1 MKSLFHTLKILSGAT
16 LLCLQIACTETQS
29 GTTSSKQTGGPQISK
44 DEIKKHL
51 EELASDKYEG
61 RMPFSRTEGITVAYI
76 KDQFESMGLLPANGG
91 SYYQEVPMM
100 EITSHPVPTMK
111 VTTDNSSFDLSFKDD
126 YVIHAD
132 KIVDDIQIA
141 DAELVFCG
149 FGIHAPEKNWNDYE
163 GIDMKGKV
171 AVVLVNDPGF
181 GSENEEFFKGDIMT
195 YYGRWTYKYE
205 EAERQGA
212 KGLLIIHETTS
223 AGYPWF
229 VPQSSWTGALLSLTR
244 EDNTSGSDM
253 KGWLH
258 LDAAKKLFASCDMD
272 LAAMIKAARKPGFK
286 AIEMNARISTSMR
299 NEYKFDS
306 SNNVAAYI
314 KGKKNPEEFIVY
326 TAHWDH
332 IGIGPVVNGDS
343 IYNGALD
350 NASGVATVMAIA
362 KSFAE
367 MDEAPDRSVL
377 FLMVTAEEQGLLG
390 SEYYVKH
397 PLFPIE
403 NTVCNLNMDGV
414 NPMGEMKDLTIV
426 GKGHSD
432 MDEIAED
439 AAKLQE
445 RYVLAEQ
452 EPEKGYFFRSDHFN
466 FAKAGVPALYAEGGY
481 DHREKGKDYAREM
494 RDKYT
499 TDNYHR
505 PSDEYDAETWN
516 FEGMIQ
522 DGQLYFDIGLKLANS
537 QRWPVWYD
545 SSEFKKDRRVK
556 G

>member
-1 MKSLFHTLKILSGAT
+1 MQLYTSMKIKMETDIQNLEKCYEEMKALYQLNTEKLDYNLRVLKEKKEENYNLREELRKKERILI
-16 LLCLQIACTETQS
+16 LKLKNL
-29 GTTSSKQTGGPQISK
+29 K
-44 DEIKKHL
+44 DEYD
-51 EELASDKYEG
+51 A
-61 RMPFSRTEGITVAYI
+61 A
-76 KDQFESMGLLPANGG
+76 
-91 SYYQEVPMM
+91 
-100 EITSHPVPTMK
+100 
-111 VTTDNSSFDLSFKDD
+111 DLKFKED

-132 KIVDDIQIA
+132 KTVDEIDIV

-149 FGIHAPEKNWNDYE
+149 YGINAPEKNWNDYA
-163 GIDMKGKV
+163 GIDMKGKI

-181 GSENEEFFKGDIMT
+181 GSEDEDFFKGDIMT

-229 VPQSSWTGALLSLTR
+229 VPQSSWTGGLLSLTR
-244 EDNTSGSDM
+244 DDNTVGCDM

-258 LDAAKKLFASCDMD
+258 LDAATKLFEGCGLD
-272 LAAMIKAARKPGFK
+272 LASEIRAARKPGFK
-286 AIEMNARISTSMR
+286 AKSMNATVSTSLR

-306 SNNVAAYI
+306 SHNVVAYI
-314 KGKKNPEEFIVY
+314 KGEKEPDDFIVY

-362 KSFAE
+362 KSFSE
-367 MDEAPDRSVL
+367 LNVKPDRSVL

-390 SEYYVKH
+390 SEYYVKN

-414 NPMGEMKDLTIV
+414 NPVGEMNDLTIV
-426 GKGHSD
+426 GIGHSD
-432 MDEIAED
+432 MDEIAEV
-439 AAKLQE
+439 AAKAQD

-481 DHREKGKDYAREM
+481 DHKEKGKEYAKQM

-505 PSDEYDAETWN
+505 PSDEYDEETWN
-516 FEGMIQ
+516 FDGMLQ

-537 QRWPVWYD
+537 ERWPVWYEG
-545 SSEFKKDRRVK
+545 SEFKAERRVK

>member
-1 MKSLFHTLKILSGAT
+1 MKSIIHKLILISVLIMVCFHFSCK
-16 LLCLQIACTETQS
+16 ETS
-29 GTTSSKQTGGPQISK
+29 EETASTKTDSPSISK
-44 DEIKKHL
+44 EEIKKHL
-51 EELASDKYEG
+51 EELADDKYEG
-61 RMPFSRTEGITVAYI
+61 RMPFSRTEGITVEYI
-76 KDQFESMGLLPANGG
+76 KNEFEAMGLLPANNG

-100 EITSHPVPTMK
+100 EITSNADPVMK
-111 VTTDNSSFDLSFKDD
+111 VKTKNQSLDLKFKED
-126 YVIHAD
+126 YVIHAP
-132 KIVDDIQIA
+132 KTVDEITITDS
-141 DAELVFCG
+141 ELVFCG
-149 FGIHAPEKNWNDYE
+149 FGINAPEKNWNDFE
-163 GIDMKGKV
+163 GVDMKGKI

-181 GSENEEFFKGDIMT
+181 GSEKEGFFKGDIMT

-212 KGLLIIHETTS
+212 RGILIIHETTS

-229 VPQSSWTGALLSLTR
+229 VPQSSFTGPLLSLTR
-244 EDNTSGSDM
+244 EDNT
-253 KGWLH
+253 KGCDLQGWMH
-258 LDAAKKLFASCDMD
+258 LNAAKKLFASCDLD
-272 LAAMIKAARKPGFK
+272 LPSLIKAARKPGFK
-286 AIEMNARISTSMR
+286 PVEMKASVSTKIQ

-306 SNNVAAYI
+306 SKNVAAYI
-314 KGKKNPEEFIVY
+314 KGKKSPEDFIVY

-350 NASGVATVMAIA
+350 NASGVSTVMAIA
-362 KSFAE
+362 KAFSE
-367 MDEAPDRSVL
+367 MKDAPDRSVL

-414 NPMGEMKDLTIV
+414 NPVGEMNDLTIV
-426 GKGHSD
+426 GIGHSD
-432 MDEIAED
+432 MDEIAEA
-439 AAKLQE
+439 AAKSQD

-494 RDKYT
+494 RDQYT
-499 TDNYHR
+499 TSNYHR
-505 PSDEYDAETWN
+505 PSDEYDEATWN
-516 FEGMIQ
+516 FDGMIQ
-522 DGQLYFDIGLKLANS
+522 DGQLYLDIGLGLANS

-545 SSEFKKDRRVK
+545 GSEFKTDRRVK

>member
-1 MKSLFHTLKILSGAT
+1 MKVLLNAPKLLLGLWVFVILVSSCADQAAT
-16 LLCLQIACTETQS
+16 SNSTAT
-29 GTTSSKQTGGPQISK
+29 ISK

-51 EELASDKYEG
+51 EELSSDKYEG
-61 RMPFSRTEGITVAYI
+61 RKPFSRTEGITVEYI
-76 KDQFESMGLLPANGG
+76 KNEFEAMGLLPANKG

-100 EITSHPVPTMK
+100 EITSHPAETMQVK
-111 VTTDNSSFDLSFKDD
+111 TPSGAINLNFKDD

-132 KIVDDIQIA
+132 KTVDDISIEN
-141 DAELVFCG
+141 AELVFCG
-149 FGIHAPEKNWNDYE
+149 FGINAPEKNWNDYA
-163 GIDMKGKV
+163 GMDMKGKI

-181 GSENEEFFKGDIMT
+181 GGENPDFFKGDIMT

-212 KGLLIIHETTS
+212 KGLLLIHETTS

-244 EDNTSGSDM
+244 EDNTQGCDM

-258 LDAAKKLFASCDMD
+258 LEAAKKLFSGCDMD
-272 LAAMIKAARKPGFK
+272 LPAQIKAARKPGFK
-286 AIEMNARISTSMR
+286 PVAMNATVSTSMK

-306 SNNVAAYI
+306 SKNVAAYI
-314 KGKKNPEEFIVY
+314 KGKKEPEDFIIY

-332 IGIGPVVNGDS
+332 IGVGPVVNGDS

-350 NASGVATVMAIA
+350 NASGISTVMAIA
-362 KSFAE
+362 KTFSE
-367 MDEAPDRSVL
+367 MKEQPDRSVL

-390 SEYYVKH
+390 SEYYAKN
-397 PLFPIE
+397 PLFPLE
-403 NTVCNLNMDGV
+403 NSVCNLNMDGV
-414 NPMGEMKDLTIV
+414 NPIGEMKDLTIV

-432 MDEIAED
+432 MDEIAEEV
-439 AAKLQE
+439 AKTQD

-466 FAKAGVPALYAEGGY
+466 FAKAGIPALYAEGGY
-481 DHREKGKDYAREM
+481 DHKEKGKEYAREM

-505 PSDEYDAETWN
+505 PSDEYDEATWN
-516 FEGMIQ
+516 FDGMIQ

-537 QRWPVWYD
+537 QRWPVWYEG
-545 SSEFKKDRRVK
+545 SEFKAAREVK

>member
-1 MKSLFHTLKILSGAT
+1 MKVLLHAIKLILGFWVSVIMVSSCAEPVTTTVKSGPT
-16 LLCLQIACTETQS
+16 
-29 GTTSSKQTGGPQISK
+29 ISK
-44 DEIKKHL
+44 EEIKKHL
-51 EELASDKYEG
+51 EELSSDKYEG
-61 RMPFSRTEGITVAYI
+61 RKPFSRTEGITVEYI
-76 KDQFESMGLLPANGG
+76 KNEFESMGLLPANKG

-100 EITSHPVPTMK
+100 EITSLPAKTMQVK
-111 VTTDNSSFDLSFKDD
+111 TSSGSFDLNFKDD

-132 KIVDDIQIA
+132 KTVDEISIE

-149 FGIHAPEKNWNDYE
+149 FGINAPEKNWNDYA
-163 GIDMKGKV
+163 GIDIKGKV

-181 GSENEEFFKGDIMT
+181 GGEDPDFFKGDIMT

-212 KGLLIIHETTS
+212 KGLLLIHETTS

-244 EDNTSGSDM
+244 DDNTKGCDM

-258 LDAAKKLFASCDMD
+258 LEAAKKLFASCDLD
-272 LAAMIKAARKPGFK
+272 LAMQIKAARQPGFK
-286 AIEMNARISTSMR
+286 PVAMNASVSTSIQ
-299 NEYKFDS
+299 NKYKFDS
-306 SNNVAAYI
+306 SKNVAAYI
-314 KGKKNPEEFIVY
+314 KGNKESEDFIIY

-332 IGIGPVVNGDS
+332 IGVGPVVNGDS

-350 NASGVATVMAIA
+350 NASGVSTVMAIA
-362 KSFAE
+362 KTFSE
-367 MDEAPDRSVL
+367 MKEKPDRSVL

-390 SEYYVKH
+390 SEYYAKH
-397 PLFPIE
+397 PLFPLE
-403 NTVCNLNMDGV
+403 NSVCNLNMDGV
-414 NPMGEMKDLTIV
+414 NPIGEMKDLTIV
-426 GKGHSD
+426 GKGQSD

-439 AAKLQE
+439 VAKTQD

-466 FAKAGVPALYAEGGY
+466 FAKAGIPALYAEGGY
-481 DHREKGKDYAREM
+481 DHKEKGKEYARKM

-505 PSDEYDAETWN
+505 PSDEYDETTWN
-516 FEGMIQ
+516 FDGMIQ

-537 QRWPVWYD
+537 QRWPVWYEG
-545 SSEFKKDRRVK
+545 SEFKAARKVK

>member
-1 MKSLFHTLKILSGAT
+1 MKVLSTAWVGVFACLIICFSLG
-16 LLCLQIACTETQS
+16 CTESATKTNND
-29 GTTSSKQTGGPQISK
+29 GTAQNQISK
-44 DEIKKHL
+44 EEIKRHL
-51 EELASDKYEG
+51 EELSSDKYEG
-61 RMPFSRTEGITVAYI
+61 RKPFSRTEGITIEYI
-76 KDQFESMGLLPANGG
+76 KNEFESMGLLPANNG

-100 EITSHPVPTMK
+100 EITSHPAETMQI
-111 VTTDNSSFDLSFKDD
+111 TTKSGDFDLRFNDD

-132 KIVDDIQIA
+132 KTVDDISIN

-149 FGIHAPEKNWNDYE
+149 FGINAPEKNWNDYA
-163 GIDMKGKV
+163 GVDMKGKV

-212 KGLLIIHETTS
+212 KGLLLIHETTS

-244 EDNTSGSDM
+244 EDNSTGCDM

-258 LDAAKKLFASCDMD
+258 LDAAKKLFSSCDLD
-272 LAAMIKAARKPGFK
+272 LPAMIKSARKPGFK
-286 AIEMNARISTSMR
+286 PVPMNASVSTSLT
-299 NEYKFDS
+299 NDYKFDS
-306 SNNVAAYI
+306 SKNVAAYI
-314 KGKKNPEEFIVY
+314 KGKKEPDDFIVY

-332 IGIGPVVNGDS
+332 IGVGQVVNGDS

-362 KSFAE
+362 KSFSE
-367 MDEAPDRSVL
+367 MKEAPDRSVL

-390 SEYYVKH
+390 SEYYAKN
-397 PLFPIE
+397 PLFPLE

-414 NPMGEMKDLTIV
+414 NPIGEMNDLTIT
-426 GKGHSD
+426 GIGHSD
-432 MDEIAED
+432 MDEIAEEV
-439 AAKLQE
+439 AKTQD
-445 RYVLAEQ
+445 RYVLPEQ

-481 DHREKGKDYAREM
+481 DHREKGKEYAQEM
-494 RDKYT
+494 RNKYT

-505 PSDEYDAETWN
+505 PSDEYDEATWN
-516 FEGMIQ
+516 FDGMIQ
-522 DGQLYFDIGLKLANS
+522 DGQLYLDIGLKLANS

-545 SSEFKKDRRVK
+545 GSEFKAARDMK